1 VSDQVRTAGSEAKE
15 PVPPKG
21 RKRRG
26 LFVGIVGG
34 FLTAGAVVLA
44 LNGGLP
50 FMKKGPT
57 LSLVA
62 PAEITDASRT
72 LNREDPKSEQY
83 ESEAKKCSV
92 PLAQVAIWKRP
103 GASGGTIKIR
113 SGNYISPPFT
123 LTDAPQRVAIPF
135 PAPYPTGQG
144 VISVEG
150 TADGAVISI
159 SPAWH
164 INSLPGSASLDVVWI
179 PKDPC

>member
-1 VSDQVRTAGSEAKE
+1 MSEQVTGPEAKE

-21 RKRRG
+21 KKRRG
-26 LFVGIVGG
+26 LLVGIVGG
-34 FLTAGAVVLA
+34 FITAGAVVLA

-50 FMKKGPT
+50 FIKKGPT

-62 PAEITDASRT
+62 PAEITDASGT

-92 PLAQVAIWKRP
+92 PLAQVAIWKTP
-103 GASGGTIKIR
+103 GASGGTIRIR
-113 SGNYISPPFT
+113 SGAYISPPFT

-135 PAPYPTGQG
+135 PAPYAIGKG
-144 VISVEG
+144 VLSVEG
-150 TADGAVISI
+150 AASGAVISI

-164 INSLPGSASLDVVWI
+164 INSLPGSASLDVVWT

>member
-1 VSDQVRTAGSEAKE
+1 
-15 PVPPKG
+15 
-21 RKRRG
+21 
-26 LFVGIVGG
+26 
-34 FLTAGAVVLA
+34 GAVVLA
-44 LNGGLP
+44 SNGGLP
-50 FMKKGPT
+50 FIKKGPT

-83 ESEAKKCSV
+83 ETEAKKCSV
-92 PLAQVAIWKRP
+92 PLAQVAIWKTP

-113 SGNYISPPFT
+113 SGTYISPPFG
-123 LTDAPQRVAIPF
+123 VADGAQGVEIRF
-135 PAPYPTGQG
+135 PGRYATGQG
-144 VISVEG
+144 AISVEG

-164 INSLPGSASLDVVWI
+164 INSLPGSASLDVVWT